1 LLLTDIIT
9 LDNRLPDGDAC
20 TMFPE
25 AHPDQGHLVLSEGLF
40 SMALSAQLKELAA
53 QGGLIERDRIVF
65 GYVGGPRTKSAAE
78 NRMWRT
84 LGAHVNSMTLAPEVI
99 LANELGI
106 PCAGVVVGHKYS
118 IPDIVALPDE
128 LAVTETLESSRD
140 ALQLIVRV
148 FAGKGEPVPF
158 ANHLYRYDQE
168 ASRR

>member
-1 LLLTDIIT
+1 
-9 LDNRLPDGDAC
+9 
-20 TMFPE
+20 
-25 AHPDQGHLVLSEGLF
+25 
-40 SMALSAQLKELAA
+40 
-53 QGGLIERDRIVF
+53 
-65 GYVGGPRTKSAAE
+65 
-78 NRMWRT
+78 
-84 LGAHVNSMTLAPEVI
+84 MTLAPEVI

-106 PCAGVVVGHKYS
+106 HCAGVVVGHKYS